1 MGKIKGNIYKL
12 ISTVAGTQQMVVIII
27 FFYTQMLMLKQ
38 KFQTFLANQ
47 KISVKP

>member
-27 FFYTQMLMLKQ
+27 P
-38 KFQTFLANQ
+38 FLYSSANVKA
-47 KISVKP
+47 KISDISC